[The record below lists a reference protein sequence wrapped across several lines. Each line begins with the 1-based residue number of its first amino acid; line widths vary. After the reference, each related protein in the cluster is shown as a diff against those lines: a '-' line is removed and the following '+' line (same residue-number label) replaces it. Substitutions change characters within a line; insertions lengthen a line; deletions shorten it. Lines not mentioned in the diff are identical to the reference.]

1 MQSGLKSGV
10 AQETAPPSVYQ
21 RSPLHLQSSEAMGAV
36 CTLPNQA
43 MWHQCTYEIGSG
55 CVSEYRVMEGGVG
68 ELENQE
74 GLPGGGGARAALLA
88 LDRT

>member
-1 MQSGLKSGV
+1 
-10 AQETAPPSVYQ
+10 
-21 RSPLHLQSSEAMGAV
+21 
-36 CTLPNQA
+36 
-43 MWHQCTYEIGSG
+43 
-55 CVSEYRVMEGGVG
+55 MEGGVG